1 MVTVFDSWSSRP
13 PTAVTV
19 VDGLCPAPPGELVLG
34 FMEPSRGLDKKWAG
48 NSVVAKVEGEHL

>member
-1 MVTVFDSWSSRP
+1 MFDSWSSRP

-34 FMEPSRGLDKKWAG
+34 FMDPSQGLDKKWAG
-48 NSVVAKVEGEHL
+48 NSVVAKVGGEHL